1 MMLREGILNA
11 QLAGA
16 LARLGH
22 THQVVIADA
31 GLPLPYH
38 LPTCTIVDLTLTAG
52 IPRFN
57 QVLDAVLDAIVVERA
72 EAALESQSHPAHGW
86 LSARLQRLT
95 FIPHEDLK
103 ARLSETQLV
112 VRTGES
118 TPYANVIL
126 HCGVPF

>member
-1 MMLREGILNA
+1 MLRDGILNA
-11 QLAGA
+11 PLAGA

-31 GLPLPYH
+31 GLPLPYGV
-38 LPTCTIVDLTLTAG
+38 PGCTIVDLTLVAG
-52 IPRFN
+52 MPRFE
-57 QVLDAVLDAIVVERA
+57 QVLDAVLDAIVVDRA
-72 EAALESQSHPAHGW
+72 EAALESRSHPAHQW
-86 LSARLQRLT
+86 IAARLDSLGL
-95 FIPHEDLK
+95 ISHEELK
-103 ARLSETQLV
+103 ARLPETQLV

>member
-1 MMLREGILNA
+1 MLRDGILNA
-11 QLAGA
+11 PLAGA

-31 GLPLPYH
+31 GLPLPYGV
-38 LPTCTIVDLTLTAG
+38 PGCTIVDLTLVAG
-52 IPRFN
+52 IPRFE
-57 QVLDAVLDAIVVERA
+57 QVLDAVLDAIVVDRA
-72 EAALESQSHPAHGW
+72 EAALESRSHPAYQW
-86 LSARLQRLT
+86 IAARLDSLSLISHEELKVRL
-95 FIPHEDLK
+95 P
-103 ARLSETQLV
+103 ETQLV

>member
-1 MMLREGILNA
+1 MLRDGILNA
-11 QLAGA
+11 PLAGA

-31 GLPLPYH
+31 GLPLPYGV
-38 LPTCTIVDLTLTAG
+38 PGCTIIDLALVAG
-52 IPRFN
+52 IPRFE
-57 QVLDAVLDAIVVERA
+57 QVLDAVLDAIVVDRA
-72 EAALESQSHPAHGW
+72 EAALESRSHPAHQW
-86 LSARLQRLT
+86 IAARLDSLSL
-95 FIPHEDLK
+95 ISHEELK
-103 ARLSETQLV
+103 ARLPETQLV

>member
-1 MMLREGILNA
+1 MLRNGILNA
-11 QLAGA
+11 PLAGA

-31 GLPLPYH
+31 GLPLPYGV
-38 LPTCTIVDLTLTAG
+38 PGCTIVDLTLVAG
-52 IPRFN
+52 VPRFE
-57 QVLDAVLDAIVVERA
+57 QVLDAVLDAIVVDRA
-72 EAALESQSHPAHGW
+72 EAALESLSHPAHQW
-86 LSARLQRLT
+86 IAARLDSLS
-95 FIPHEDLK
+95 FISHDELK
-103 ARLSETQLV
+103 ARLPETQLV